1 MHRRQGRIALV
12 AAAVAAIV
20 AAAAAGRAVAG
31 EAGGTSV
38 GEEGAVLPPVVVSAT
53 RVEQPLEEVGS
64 AVTVISGEEL
74 RRRGIDFVADA
85 LEEVPGLSTPRS
97 GTRGK
102 TTSIHI
108 RGADSEQTL
117 VLVDGVRM
125 NPSVGGRFDLGAFRT
140 DNVERIE
147 VIRGPQSVLY
157 GSDAIGGV
165 VNIITR
171 GGRGP
176 LSAAA
181 SAAGGNYD
189 TYEVSAGLAGGGS
202 RLGGSLEVSRF
213 STDNRFPNDD
223 FDVNTASGR
232 LDGRVGERLT
242 LGLTVRA
249 SDAETGLPGQVR
261 IAPNLVDRQEDEV
274 LVVGASAELQTT
286 ERWRQR
292 LALGY
297 NDQELRFRSA
307 FGTAVTETDLRS
319 VEWVHTV
326 ELPWS
331 LTWLVGGEYR
341 AEDGKAAGVDSTLY
355 TRAAFTQLQATAFD
369 DRLFLTAG
377 TRLDDG
383 TQFDTEVSPKVS
395 GALLV
400 PETGTRLHA
409 SWGEGIRGPTLVDL
423 FFPGF
428 DDGSGTLLFPGN
440 PDLEPER
447 STGWDVG
454 VEQRVGAATADVTFF
469 RNDFRDLI
477 VLEQTAPFAPVN
489 LGRAHSYGVESTLGV
504 RPARWIDLEARYTY
518 LVARDDETG
527 DLLLRRP
534 RNQASVAA
542 TVRPLR
548 HASATASVL
557 YVGER
562 RDNTFEVGSTPRTFG
577 GYTRVDLS
585 ARYRIP
591 ELAGFRAVEL
601 FGRVENLL
609 DREYEEVA
617 GFPALGIN
625 VLAGVRGTF

>member
-1 MHRRQGRIALV
+1 MLRAGGRIALV
-12 AAAVAAIV
+12 AAAVAA
-20 AAAAAGRAVAG
+20 AVAG
-31 EAGGTSV
+31 AGAGRGWAGEADG
-38 GEEGAVLPPVVVSAT
+38 GEEGAVLPPVVVTAT
-53 RVEQPLEEVGS
+53 RVEQPVEEVGS
-64 AVTVISGEEL
+64 AVTVITGESL
-74 RRRGIDFVADA
+74 RRRGIEFVADA
-85 LEEVPGLSTPRS
+85 LDEVPGVTVPRS

-102 TTSIHI
+102 TASVHI

-117 VLVDGVRM
+117 VLIDGVRM
-125 NPSVGGRFDLGAFRT
+125 NPSVGGRFELSAFRT
-140 DNVERIE
+140 DNIERIE

-176 LSAAA
+176 LSATA

-189 TYEVSAGLAGGGS
+189 TYEVSAGVSGGGR

-213 STDNRFPNDD
+213 STGNRFPNDD
-223 FDVNTASGR
+223 FDVNTATGR

-242 LGLTVRA
+242 LGLTFRA
-249 SDAETGLPGQVR
+249 SDAETGAPGQVR
-261 IAPNLVDRQEDEV
+261 IAPSLVDRQEDEV
-274 LVVGASAELQTT
+274 LVVGVSAEHRTT
-286 ERWRQR
+286 DRWRQR

-297 NDQELRFRSA
+297 NDQELRFR
-307 FGTAVTETDLRS
+307 TASSTDVTESDLRS

-326 ELPWS
+326 DLPWS
-331 LTWLVGGEYR
+331 LTWLLGGEYR
-341 AEDGKAAGVDSTLY
+341 AEEGKGAGVDATLY
-355 TRAAFTQLQATAFD
+355 TRAAFTQLQATAFE

-377 TRLDDG
+377 ARLDDG

-400 PETGTRLHA
+400 PESGTRLHA
-409 SWGEGIRGPTLVDL
+409 SWGQGIRGATLIDL

-428 DDGSGTLLFPGN
+428 DDGSGNLLFPGN
-440 PDLEPER
+440 PDLEPEH
-447 STGWDVG
+447 STGWDAG
-454 VEQRVGAATADVTFF
+454 VEQRVGAVTADVTFF

-477 VLEQTAPFAPVN
+477 ILGQTAPFAPVN
-489 LGRAHSYGVESTLGV
+489 VGQAHSYGVESSLGV
-504 RPARWIDLEARYTY
+504 RPARWIDLEAEYTY
-518 LVARDDETG
+518 LVARDDVTG
-527 DLLLRRP
+527 DPLLRRP
-534 RNQASVAA
+534 RNQGSAA
-542 TVRPLR
+542 VTVRPLR
-548 HASATASVL
+548 HASATASLL

-562 RDNTFEVGSTPRTFG
+562 RDSTFEVGSTPRTFG

-591 ELAGFRAVEL
+591 DVAGLRAVEL

-625 VLAGVRGTF
+625 FLAGLRGTF